1 MPTIVSADP
10 DLVEAMAR
18 TEDVHVDALADIHEA
33 MREITVDHTAFVSRP
48 VDKDGNPLGPA
59 TDQTAKAVDVE
70 AVLERA
76 HQKRVEQGK
85 ARSSVEMVEEMKAR
99 DAAADAAPPAKPSLV
114 VTLQAELDGMCTALG
129 EMRANY
135 AIQERQLLAA
145 IEAKAAQLAMAKEMS
160 K

>member
-1 MPTIVSADP
+1 MPSVVTADP
-10 DLVEAMAR
+10 ELIEAFKKTAPLHQEFVNDMNQ
-18 TEDVHVDALADIHEA
+18 A
-33 MREITVDHTAFVSRP
+33 MRDVTVDHTAFVSRP

-85 ARSSVEMVEEMKAR
+85 ARSSVEMVDELKAR
-99 DAAADAAPPAKPSLV
+99 DAVADAAPPAKPSLV

-135 AIQERQLLAA
+135 TIQERQLLAA